1 MMKKFSSLNISLRQ
15 LRLNKIFKLF
25 YNTKG
30 VKKSDEGKFKEAAK
44 YFTKAIGLE
53 PKDSLSYFN
62 RATVK
67 IDSGDVQGAREDFAL
82 SESCLNSSIHLKKS
96 EEN

>member
-1 MMKKFSSLNISLRQ
+1 MNKFNSLKISLRQ
-15 LRLNKIFKLF
+15 LRLNNILKHF

-30 VKKSDEGKFKEAAK
+30 VKKSDEGNFIEAAK
-44 YFTKAIGLE
+44 FFTKAIGLE

-67 IDSGDVQGAREDFAL
+67 IDSGDIQGARADFAL
-82 SESCLNSSIHLKKS
+82 SESFVDR
-96 EEN
+96 